1 VRALIAVAVLVVLT
15 GLAGCGGG
23 STLDDVGGD
32 GGTDGTSD
40 GSGGSDGTD
49 TSRSSGGS
57 RLAGAPEVGACRV
70 LAAED
75 VAEPS
80 NDTEPV
86 ACREDHTAETFHVGE
101 FEGDPAYDDPA
112 LAAEVYDDCQGRW
125 VKFTGADESL
135 ALRTVLSWAWFRP
148 TEEQWDEGARWFRCD
163 VVGGLERPDG
173 LITLPASSKGVLL
186 GIPPDRWMACVNAD
200 TVQEAAFLPCTEEH
214 TWRAVSTI
222 VVSEKKA
229 FPGTRLVEVLSRDFC
244 SDSVLAW
251 LDYPPQYD
259 FGYTYFGEPEWEA
272 GNNRAICWARTSE

>member
-1 VRALIAVAVLVVLT
+1 MRALTAVAVLLVLAL
-15 GLAGCGGG
+15 LAGCGG
-23 STLDDVGGD
+23 SALDDLGG
-32 GGTDGTSD
+32 GPPE
-40 GSGGSDGTD
+40 
-49 TSRSSGGS
+49 SSGGNGSDASEDSSEAAGS
-57 RLAGAPEVGACRV
+57 RAARMAGAPEVGACRV
-70 LAAED
+70 LTADD

-80 NDTEPV
+80 DDSETVPCE
-86 ACREDHTAETFHVGE
+86 EDHTAETFHVGTLAA
-101 FEGDPAYDDPA
+101 DAAYDDPE
-112 LAAEVYDDCQGRW
+112 LAAEVYDACQKRW
-125 VKFTGADESL
+125 VRFTGANESL

-163 VVGGLERPDG
+163 VVGGLDRPDG

-200 TVQEAAFLPCTEEH
+200 TVQEAPVLPCTEEH

-229 FPGTRLVEVLSRDFC
+229 YPGSRLVEVLSRDYC

-272 GNNRAICWARTSE
+272 GTNRAICWARTSK